1 MSNKKSI
8 ILWPV
13 AVIAI
18 AIIIGIWVI
27 GQNNSINIKYQN
39 AKMQYSQVETVL
51 QRRSDLI
58 PNLTSA
64 VSGDMHNEQ
73 KIFSEIAKAR
83 SDYKN
88 ANTAKEKFK
97 ANNEINRSTN
107 LLIKV
112 IHENYPK
119 LNSDKRVSD
128 LMIELEGSENRISTE
143 RQSYN
148 QAVNDYNT
156 TITNF
161 PGSLFAGGRSQ
172 MTYFEADKSAQKAPK
187 ADLNK

>member
-88 ANTAKEKFK
+88 ANTAKEKF
-97 ANNEINRSTN
+97 
-107 LLIKV
+107 
-112 IHENYPK
+112 
-119 LNSDKRVSD
+119 
-128 LMIELEGSENRISTE
+128 
-143 RQSYN
+143 
-148 QAVNDYNT
+148 
-156 TITNF
+156 
-161 PGSLFAGGRSQ
+161 
-172 MTYFEADKSAQKAPK
+172 
-187 ADLNK
+187 

>member
-1 MSNKKSI
+1 MNKRSKMSWVIGI
-8 ILWPV
+8 I
-13 AVIAI
+13 AIIVIAI
-18 AIIIGIWVI
+18 WCV
-27 GQNNSINIKYQN
+27 GQSNSINVKYQN
-39 AKMQYSQVETVL
+39 AKMQYSQVETAL

-83 SDYKN
+83 SDFNN
-88 ANTAKEKFK
+88 AGTAKEKFK

-107 LLIKV
+107 LLIKA

-143 RQSYN
+143 RQNYN

-156 TITNF
+156 KITNF
-161 PGSLFAGGRSQ
+161 PGFLFAGGRSQ
-172 MTYFEADKSAQKAPK
+172 MTYFKADENAQKAPK
-187 ADLNK
+187 VDLSK